1 MSNTNI
7 IDVLIE
13 NIKTNGEL
21 LKEAELAI
29 EEAKDNKREI
39 LDRFKD
45 YRKDLSVLMKY
56 ADDKH
61 RKQIEELGFDLSDS
75 GNGLNQV
82 AQIAFDLILKAKNN
96 TIENGQ
102 WYEAYAKIQ
111 RDKKVEPVSYTEFNI
126 KCRSLFNTQRLLRK
140 KSSDP
145 KNTRED
151 MISLNGRTTEKD
163 SKKESS
169 SKNK

>member
-13 NIKTNGEL
+13 NIKTDQEL
-21 LKEAELAI
+21 LKEAEQAI
-29 EEAKDNKREI
+29 ETAKDNKREI

-56 ADDKH
+56 ADEKH

-75 GNGLNQV
+75 GNGLNQI
-82 AQIAFDLILKAKNN
+82 AQIAFDLILKAKDN
-96 TIENGQ
+96 TIENGE

-111 RDKKVEPVSYTEFNI
+111 IDKKVEPVSYSEFNI

-140 KSSDP
+140 KGSDP

-151 MISLNGRTTEKD
+151 MISLNGRPSTKAKPEA
-163 SKKESS
+163 KKA
-169 SKNK
+169 